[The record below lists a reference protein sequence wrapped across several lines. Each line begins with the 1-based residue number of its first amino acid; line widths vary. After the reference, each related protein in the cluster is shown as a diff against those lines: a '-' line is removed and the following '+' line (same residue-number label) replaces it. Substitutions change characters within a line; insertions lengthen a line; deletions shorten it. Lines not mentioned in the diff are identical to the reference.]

1 MERKASGPMRGFA
14 GAVLLF
20 ALLAAALS
28 ITLWR
33 VKPGSAL
40 LIVQLLLGLIPLPL
54 ALLSERELWRRSERA
69 ANFATAALLVE
80 VVWLVYFLFLLVI
93 PDVWGGED
101 LYS

>member
-1 MERKASGPMRGFA
+1 MERNASGPMRAFA

-20 ALLAAALS
+20 ALIAALLS
-28 ITLWR
+28 ILLWR
-33 VKPGSAL
+33 VTPGSAL
-40 LIVQLLLGLIPLPL
+40 LIVQLALGLIPLPL
-54 ALLSERELWRRSERA
+54 GVVGVKDLATRPERA

-93 PDVWGGED
+93 PDVWGGDD